1 MNKDQLS
8 RLQRHRNVRPALA
21 DHTPAVADVPAFAA
35 LAASYLA
42 QLELLDGAGRP
53 TGAAS
58 AGATLSKNTAGTA
71 LIARLVKA
79 ANALYLLYKAE
90 GNLTEATPLHRR
102 DSDYRNLTQLAL
114 ATEAAGL
121 NQRMQAHKTN
131 LKKSYNITDDFLAAL
146 AADAASFSA
155 QLTAPQLAIDAAKIK
170 GATARVTLS
179 ALNNFLR
186 DDLRAGIELLKD
198 THPQAYQA
206 LREASQVDD
215 ARRGKQG
222 EKADKTPPVVG
233 FETAP
238 LVAGQGMSRTGK
250 GRAATSQPPKGLSV
264 ANAPKQLNLQGPAS
278 AEVQVSVTVDPEN
291 TTTITSREKGKP
303 NAQSVYASEEYT
315 VVGQVPSQVTYKF
328 RFASR
333 PWQLA
338 LDARLADQSQV
349 FRLSN
354 AALGWPDAALAKADE
369 VQVVL
374 NAIAV

>member
-8 RLQRHRNVRPALA
+8 RLQRHRKVRQALA

-186 DDLRAGIELLKD
+186 DGMELLKD
-198 THPQAYQA
+198 THRDAYDV

-215 ARRGKQG
+215 ARY
-222 EKADKTPPVVG
+222 
-233 FETAP
+233 
-238 LVAGQGMSRTGK
+238 
-250 GRAATSQPPKGLSV
+250 GRAEAKRAGKVTGGGNPTDDFK
-264 ANAPKQLNLQGPAS
+264 S
-278 AEVQVSVTVDPEN
+278 A
-291 TTTITSREKGKP
+291 
-303 NAQSVYASEEYT
+303 
-315 VVGQVPSQVTYKF
+315 
-328 RFASR
+328 
-333 PWQLA
+333 
-338 LDARLADQSQV
+338 
-349 FRLSN
+349 
-354 AALGWPDAALAKADE
+354 
-369 VQVVL
+369 
-374 NAIAV
+374 